1 MKITKRQLRKLINE
15 IQIKLSDAEVTAA
28 KQKLEDEGGAA
39 GLDMIAKAIN
49 DAESDDSEIG
59 EEDALDALMSQDD
72 DVVLH
77 ADGDIIDKA
86 GITES
91 LSSKKLKSLIV
102 Q

>member
-49 DAESDDSEIG
+49 AKETNTPFVCRGSGKPVRQFCYAPNNILLFFISV
-59 EEDALDALMSQDD
+59 SC
-72 DVVLH
+72 
-77 ADGDIIDKA
+77 
-86 GITES
+86 
-91 LSSKKLKSLIV
+91 
-102 Q
+102 